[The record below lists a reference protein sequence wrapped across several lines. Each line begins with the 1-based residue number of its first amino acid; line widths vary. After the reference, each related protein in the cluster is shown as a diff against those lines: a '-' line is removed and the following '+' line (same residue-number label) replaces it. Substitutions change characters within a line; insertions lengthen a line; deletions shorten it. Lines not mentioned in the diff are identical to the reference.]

1 MTQAYGY
8 NEVGKGLRDIKHFGN
23 DYNPNKVGPIKS
35 QAPRG
40 SVVSGRISP
49 EMKAKWQRSPKMGTR
64 RTMRAAFSANAS
76 PGRKRLHPPVPNFR
90 GSAVP
95 SSQGN
100 ATPSKVS
107 GHVYFP
113 DLVTVTFA

>member
-49 EMKAKWQRSPKMGTR
+49 VMKAKLAALAEDGDPPDNAR
-64 RTMRAAFSANAS
+64 RILRECLA
-76 PGRKRLHPPVPNFR
+76 R
-90 GSAVP
+90 
-95 SSQGN
+95 
-100 ATPSKVS
+100 
-107 GHVYFP
+107 
-113 DLVTVTFA
+113 